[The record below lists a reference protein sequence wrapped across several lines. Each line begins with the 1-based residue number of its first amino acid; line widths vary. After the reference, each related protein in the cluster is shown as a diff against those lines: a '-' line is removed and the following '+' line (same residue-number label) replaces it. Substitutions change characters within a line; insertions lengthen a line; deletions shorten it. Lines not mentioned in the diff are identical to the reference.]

1 MANDIVKSTL
11 PFSVAPTP
19 AADIARA
26 APKAPSANQAV
37 ARRDDTTGRS
47 FADELSRGPAREAK
61 SPTEKDRT
69 LSSDQPKKIKDA
81 VKTAANSSRESVEST
96 PTVAFLS
103 GHLEQLD
110 QAKIPT
116 LPSDSKFLGD
126 ALAQDDLVG
135 FMNQPT
141 TINEMIRD
149 LGLPPSFTA
158 EANKLGLDFN
168 EQITPASFL
177 KAIGVDPQR
186 VLAELT
192 LLKGNI
198 LAEGMTPYLNRAA
211 ALNGV
216 GAQAANSGLAASDT
230 NISDKLSNVPLVNNT
245 VSYCVVDN
253 SVGNLDRHLPMLD
266 ENRLDQ
272 INQLNANLATSNLLN
287 ASALLAAQQLQA
299 QQQAV
304 PVDLAKLA
312 DMSSGIKIE
321 GVRPESVQMFKI
333 LASPDQQEFLITEID
348 PQLAA
353 MQFAA
358 GLGVAQTNLAS
369 MTGDRFNQLN
379 ADPRTLMS
387 VERMAEFPDQIRADD
402 LLMQGPASMNRATF
416 DAFAVMGE
424 QLKGV
429 DTMRVDVQK
438 LAADSADKAAADSSI
453 LYGPNSP
460 IGTSPFS
467 AAINSAPATVGAQFA
482 GVDKLMNRLDGGDL
496 QSSTKSRLPGIS
508 DVSTQVLDAR
518 LAVPDVAAN
527 SSRGGGDSSSR
538 QDNGSSNQ
546 GSSQFGQEK
555 STNDTSV
562 NRSVAQPSRT
572 NSAPS
577 TFTVRGENAEV
588 GLSPQQRFQIM
599 QKVMNHATMMVRE
612 GGGTVRLDLG
622 SPELGSM
629 QVAINMNK
637 DQMDMR
643 VITSSDRVREAM
655 MAELGQLKNA
665 LSVQNVRLGN
675 VEVGV
680 QGRQPNG
687 FAGFDN
693 NAGQNSGR
701 GFDGRQQAD
710 QRSLRGVQGVGNV
723 ARQGPVRFEPV
734 NTPNVFASNGGRI
747 AVRA

>member
-11 PFSVAPTP
+11 PLSVAPTP

-26 APKAPSANQAV
+26 ATKGPSVNQAL
-37 ARRDDTTGRS
+37 ARRDDTAGRS

-61 SPTEKDRT
+61 GPAEKDRP
-69 LSSDQPKKIKDA
+69 LSSDQPKKIKET
-81 VKTAANSSRESVEST
+81 VRKAANSSRGSVEST

-126 ALAQDDLVG
+126 ALAQDDLIG

-186 VLAELT
+186 VLAELS

-211 ALNGV
+211 ALNGM
-216 GAQAANSGLAASDT
+216 GAQAANSGLAAGDG
-230 NISDKLSNVPLVNNT
+230 NINDKLSGVPLVGES
-245 VSYCVVDN
+245 VGYCVVDA
-253 SVGNLDRHLPMLD
+253 SAGNLDRNLNNLNAD
-266 ENRLDQ
+266 RLDQ
-272 INQLNANLATSNLLN
+272 LNASLAAANLLN

-333 LASPDQQEFLITEID
+333 LASPDQQEFLITEVD

-358 GLGVAQTNLAS
+358 GLGVAQANLTSLNA
-369 MTGDRFNQLN
+369 DRLDQLN
-379 ADPRTLMS
+379 ADPRTLMP
-387 VERMAEFPDQIRADD
+387 VDRMSEFPDQIRTDD

-429 DTMRVDVQK
+429 DTMRFDVQK

-467 AAINSAPATVGAQFA
+467 AALNSAPPTAGAQFSA
-482 GVDKLMNRLDGGDL
+482 VDKLMNRLDGIDL
-496 QSSTKSRLPGIS
+496 QSSAKAKLPGIS
-508 DVSTQVLDAR
+508 DALGQVQDAR
-518 LAVPDVAAN
+518 LAVPDLSAN

-546 GSSQFGQEK
+546 GGSQFGQEK
-555 STNDTSV
+555 SVNETPI

-577 TFTVRGENAEV
+577 TFAARGENAEV

-701 GFDGRQQAD
+701 GFDGRQPAD
-710 QRSLRGVQGVGNV
+710 QRSLSGIQGIGNV
-723 ARQGPVRFEPV
+723 ARQSSVRFEPV
-734 NTPNVFASNGGRI
+734 NMPNVFASNGGRI

>member
-1 MANDIVKSTL
+1 VANDIVKSTL
-11 PFSVAPTP
+11 PLSVAPTP

-26 APKAPSANQAV
+26 ATKGPSVNQAL
-37 ARRDDTTGRS
+37 ARRDDTAGRS

-61 SPTEKDRT
+61 GPAEKDRP
-69 LSSDQPKKIKDA
+69 LSSDQPKKIKET
-81 VKTAANSSRESVEST
+81 VRKAANSSRGSVEST

-126 ALAQDDLVG
+126 ALAQDDLIG

-186 VLAELT
+186 VLAELS

-211 ALNGV
+211 ALNGM
-216 GAQAANSGLAASDT
+216 GAQAANSGLAAGDG
-230 NISDKLSNVPLVNNT
+230 NINDKLSGVPLVGES
-245 VSYCVVDN
+245 VGYCVVDA
-253 SVGNLDRHLPMLD
+253 SAGNLDRNLNNLNAD
-266 ENRLDQ
+266 RLDQ
-272 INQLNANLATSNLLN
+272 LNASLAAANLLN

-333 LASPDQQEFLITEID
+333 LASPDQQEFLITEVD

-358 GLGVAQTNLAS
+358 GLGVAQANLTSLNA
-369 MTGDRFNQLN
+369 DRLDQLN
-379 ADPRTLMS
+379 ADPRTLMP
-387 VERMAEFPDQIRADD
+387 VDRMSEFPDQIRTDD

-429 DTMRVDVQK
+429 DTMRFDVQK

-467 AAINSAPATVGAQFA
+467 AALNSAPPTAGAQFSA
-482 GVDKLMNRLDGGDL
+482 VDKLMNRLDGIDL
-496 QSSTKSRLPGIS
+496 QSSAKAKLPGIS
-508 DVSTQVLDAR
+508 DALGQVQDAR
-518 LAVPDVAAN
+518 LAVPDLSAN

-546 GSSQFGQEK
+546 GGSQFGQEK
-555 STNDTSV
+555 SVNETPI

-577 TFTVRGENAEV
+577 TFAARGENAEV

-701 GFDGRQQAD
+701 GFDGRQPAD
-710 QRSLRGVQGVGNV
+710 QRSLSGIQGIGNV
-723 ARQGPVRFEPV
+723 ARQSSVRFEPV
-734 NTPNVFASNGGRI
+734 NMPNVFASNGGRI

>member
-11 PFSVAPTP
+11 PLSVAPTP

-26 APKAPSANQAV
+26 ATKGPSVNQAL
-37 ARRDDTTGRS
+37 ARRDDTAGRS

-61 SPTEKDRT
+61 GPAEKDRP
-69 LSSDQPKKIKDA
+69 LSSDQPKKIKET
-81 VKTAANSSRESVEST
+81 VRKAANSSRGSVEST

-116 LPSDSKFLGD
+116 RPSDSKFLGD
-126 ALAQDDLVG
+126 ALAQDDLIG

-186 VLAELT
+186 VLAELS

-211 ALNGV
+211 ALNGM
-216 GAQAANSGLAASDT
+216 GAQAANSGLAAGDG
-230 NISDKLSNVPLVNNT
+230 NINDKLSGVPLVGES
-245 VSYCVVDN
+245 VGYCVVDA
-253 SVGNLDRHLPMLD
+253 SAGNLDRNLNNLNAD
-266 ENRLDQ
+266 RLDQ
-272 INQLNANLATSNLLN
+272 LNASLAAANLLN

-333 LASPDQQEFLITEID
+333 LASPDQQEFLITEVD

-358 GLGVAQTNLAS
+358 GLGVAQANLTSLNA
-369 MTGDRFNQLN
+369 DRLDQLN
-379 ADPRTLMS
+379 ADPRTLMP
-387 VERMAEFPDQIRADD
+387 VDRMSEFPDQIRTDD

-429 DTMRVDVQK
+429 DTMRFDVQK

-467 AAINSAPATVGAQFA
+467 AALNSAPPTAGAQFSA
-482 GVDKLMNRLDGGDL
+482 VDKLMNRLDGIDL
-496 QSSTKSRLPGIS
+496 QSSTKAKLPGIS
-508 DVSTQVLDAR
+508 DALGQVQDAR
-518 LAVPDVAAN
+518 LAVPDLSAN

-546 GSSQFGQEK
+546 GGSQFGQEK
-555 STNDTSV
+555 SVNETPI

-577 TFTVRGENAEV
+577 TFAARGENAEV

-701 GFDGRQQAD
+701 GFDGRQPAD
-710 QRSLRGVQGVGNV
+710 QRSLSGIQGIGNV
-723 ARQGPVRFEPV
+723 ARQSSVRFEPV
-734 NTPNVFASNGGRI
+734 NMPNVFASNGGRI

>member
-1 MANDIVKSTL
+1 VANDIAKSTL
-11 PFSVAPTP
+11 PLSVAPTP

-26 APKAPSANQAV
+26 APKVPSVNQVA
-37 ARRDDTTGRS
+37 ARRDDTAGRS
-47 FADELSRGPAREAK
+47 FADELSRGPDREAK
-61 SPTEKDRT
+61 APTEKDRT
-69 LSSDQPKKIKDA
+69 VSSDQPKKITET
-81 VKTAANSSRESVEST
+81 VKKAANSSRESVEST

-126 ALAQDDLVG
+126 ALAQDDLIG

-149 LGLPPSFTA
+149 LGLPPAFTA

-186 VLAELT
+186 VLAELS

-198 LAEGMTPYLNRAA
+198 LAEGMTPYLNRAV
-211 ALNGV
+211 ALNGM
-216 GAQAANSGLAASDT
+216 GAQAANNGLSAGDT
-230 NISDKLSNVPLVNNT
+230 KITEKLSGVPLVNDS
-245 VSYCVVDN
+245 VGYCVVDAR
-253 SVGNLDRHLPMLD
+253 VGNLDRPLPNLNED
-266 ENRLDQ
+266 RLD
-272 INQLNANLATSNLLN
+272 QLNANLATANLLN
-287 ASALLAAQQLQA
+287 ASALLAAQQLQV

-304 PVDLAKLA
+304 PVDLVKLA

-321 GVRPESVQMFKI
+321 GVRPERVQMFKI
-333 LASPDQQEFLITEID
+333 LASPDQQEFLITEVD

-358 GLGVAQTNLAS
+358 GLGVAQANLTS
-369 MTGDRFNQLN
+369 FSSDRLNQLN

-387 VERMAEFPDQIRADD
+387 VDRMAEFPDQIRTDD
-402 LLMQGPASMNRATF
+402 LLTQGPASMNRATF

-429 DTMRVDVQK
+429 DTMRFDVQK
-438 LAADSADKAAADSSI
+438 LAADSADNAAADSSI

-467 AAINSAPATVGAQFA
+467 AALNSAPATVGAQFA
-482 GVDKLMNRLDGGDL
+482 AVDKLMNRLDGADL
-496 QSSTKSRLPGIS
+496 KSSTKARLPGIS
-508 DVSTQVLDAR
+508 DASGQVLDAR
-518 LAVPDVAAN
+518 LAVPDLAAN

-546 GSSQFGQEK
+546 GGPQFGQEK
-555 STNDTSV
+555 SVNDTPI
-562 NRSVAQPSRT
+562 NRSVAQPSKT

-577 TFTVRGENAEV
+577 TFAARGENAEV

-710 QRSLRGVQGVGNV
+710 QRSQSGIQGVGNV
-723 ARQGPVRFEPV
+723 ARQSSVRFEPV
-734 NTPNVFASNGGRI
+734 NMPNVITSNGGRI

>member
-11 PFSVAPTP
+11 PLSVVPTP
-19 AADIARA
+19 TADIARA
-26 APKAPSANQAV
+26 AAKGPSVNQVA

-47 FADELSRGPAREAK
+47 FADELSHGPAREAK
-61 SPTEKDRT
+61 GPVEKDQT
-69 LSSDQPKKIKDA
+69 LPSDQPKKIKET
-81 VKTAANSSRESVEST
+81 VKKAANSSRESVEST

-126 ALAQDDLVG
+126 ALAQDDLIG

-141 TINEMIRD
+141 TINEMVRD

-158 EANKLGLDFN
+158 EATKLGLDFN
-168 EQITPASFL
+168 EQITPAAFL
-177 KAIGVDPQR
+177 NAIGVDPQR
-186 VLAELT
+186 VLAELS

-198 LAEGMTPYLNRAA
+198 LAEGMTPYINRAA
-211 ALNGV
+211 ALNGM
-216 GAQAANSGLAASDT
+216 GAQVSSNGLAAGKV
-230 NISDKLSNVPLVNNT
+230 NINDKLSR
-245 VSYCVVDN
+245 VSSLNDSMGNCLI
-253 SVGNLDRHLPMLD
+253 SVSAGNIDQNLASSNADQLD
-266 ENRLDQ
+266 
-272 INQLNANLATSNLLN
+272 QLNANLATANFLN
-287 ASALLAAQQLQA
+287 ASTLLAAQQLQA

-348 PQLAA
+348 PHLAT

-358 GLGVAQTNLAS
+358 GLGVAQANLGSLSA
-369 MTGDRFNQLN
+369 DRLNQLN
-379 ADPRTLMS
+379 ADSRVFLA
-387 VERMAEFPDQIRADD
+387 VDRMAEFPDQIRTDD

-424 QLKGV
+424 QLKSV

-438 LAADSADKAAADSSI
+438 IVADSADKAAVDSSI

-467 AAINSAPATVGAQFA
+467 AAVNNAPATVGAQFA
-482 GVDKLMNRLDGGDL
+482 AVDKLMNRLDGADL
-496 QSSTKSRLPGIS
+496 RSSTKARLPGIS
-508 DVSTQVLDAR
+508 DVSGQAQDAQ
-518 LAVPDVAAN
+518 LAVPDLAAN
-527 SSRGGGDSSSR
+527 PSRGGGNSSSQ

-546 GSSQFGQEK
+546 GGSQFGQEN
-555 STNDTSV
+555 SVNDAPI

-577 TFTVRGENAEV
+577 AFAARGENAEV
-588 GLSPQQRFQIM
+588 GLSPQQRFQLM

-680 QGRQPNG
+680 QGRQPIV

-710 QRSLRGVQGVGNV
+710 QRSLSGIQGIGNV
-723 ARQGPVRFEPV
+723 ARQSSVRFEPV
-734 NTPNVFASNGGRI
+734 NMPNVFASNGGRI

>member
-11 PFSVAPTP
+11 PLSVVPTP

-26 APKAPSANQAV
+26 ATKGPSVNQAS
-37 ARRDDTTGRS
+37 ARRDDTAGRS
-47 FADELSRGPAREAK
+47 FAEELSRGPAREARG
-61 SPTEKDRT
+61 PAEKERT
-69 LSSDQPKKIKDA
+69 LASDQPKKIKET
-81 VKTAANSSRESVEST
+81 VRKAANSSRESVDST

-126 ALAQDDLVG
+126 ALAQDDLIG

-177 KAIGVDPQR
+177 KSIGVDPQR
-186 VLAELT
+186 VLAELS

-211 ALNGV
+211 ALNGM
-216 GAQAANSGLAASDT
+216 GAQTANSGLAAGDG
-230 NISDKLSNVPLVNNT
+230 NINDKLFGVPLVGES
-245 VSYCVVDN
+245 VGYCVVDARA
-253 SVGNLDRHLPMLD
+253 GNLDSNLNNLNAD
-266 ENRLDQ
+266 RLDQ
-272 INQLNANLATSNLLN
+272 LNASLAAANLLN

-333 LASPDQQEFLITEID
+333 LASPDQQEFLITEVD

-358 GLGVAQTNLAS
+358 GLGVAQANLTSLNA
-369 MTGDRFNQLN
+369 DRLNQLN

-387 VERMAEFPDQIRADD
+387 VDRMSEFPDQIRTDD

-438 LAADSADKAAADSSI
+438 LAADSAEKAAADSSI

-467 AAINSAPATVGAQFA
+467 AALNSAPATVGAQFA
-482 GVDKLMNRLDGGDL
+482 AVDKLINRLEGGDL
-496 QSSTKSRLPGIS
+496 QSSTKARLPGIS
-508 DVSTQVLDAR
+508 DASGQVQDAR
-518 LAVPDVAAN
+518 LTMPDLAAN

-546 GSSQFGQEK
+546 GGSQFGQEK
-555 STNDTSV
+555 SVNDTPI

-572 NSAPS
+572 NGAPS
-577 TFTVRGENAEV
+577 TFAARGENAEV

-599 QKVMNHATMMVRE
+599 QKVMNHATMMVKE

-622 SPELGSM
+622 SPELGAM

-693 NAGQNSGR
+693 NSGQNSGR
-701 GFDGRQQAD
+701 GFDGRQQGD
-710 QRSLRGVQGVGNV
+710 QRSLSGIQGVGNV
-723 ARQGPVRFEPV
+723 ARQSSVRFEPV
-734 NTPNVFASNGGRI
+734 NIPNVFAANGGRI

>member
-11 PFSVAPTP
+11 PLSVAPTP

-26 APKAPSANQAV
+26 ATKGPSVNQAL
-37 ARRDDTTGRS
+37 ARRDDTAGRS

-61 SPTEKDRT
+61 GPAEKDRP
-69 LSSDQPKKIKDA
+69 LSSDQPKKIKET
-81 VKTAANSSRESVEST
+81 VRKAANSSRGSVEST

-126 ALAQDDLVG
+126 ALAQDDLIG

-186 VLAELT
+186 VLAELS

-211 ALNGV
+211 ALNGM
-216 GAQAANSGLAASDT
+216 GAQAANSGLAAGDG
-230 NISDKLSNVPLVNNT
+230 NINDKLSGVPLVGES
-245 VSYCVVDN
+245 VGYCVVDA
-253 SVGNLDRHLPMLD
+253 SAGNLDRNLNNLNAD
-266 ENRLDQ
+266 RLDQ
-272 INQLNANLATSNLLN
+272 LNASLAAANLLN

-333 LASPDQQEFLITEID
+333 LASPDQQEFLITEVD

-358 GLGVAQTNLAS
+358 GLGVAQANLTSLNA
-369 MTGDRFNQLN
+369 DRLDQLN
-379 ADPRTLMS
+379 ADPRTLMP
-387 VERMAEFPDQIRADD
+387 VDRMSEFPDQIRTDD

-429 DTMRVDVQK
+429 DTMRFDVQK

-467 AAINSAPATVGAQFA
+467 AALNSAPPTAGAQFSA
-482 GVDKLMNRLDGGDL
+482 VDKLMNRLDGIDL
-496 QSSTKSRLPGIS
+496 QSSTKAKLPGIS
-508 DVSTQVLDAR
+508 DALGQVQDAR
-518 LAVPDVAAN
+518 LAVPDLSAN

-546 GSSQFGQEK
+546 GGSQFGQEK
-555 STNDTSV
+555 SVNETPI

-577 TFTVRGENAEV
+577 TFAARGENAEV

-701 GFDGRQQAD
+701 GFDGRQPAD
-710 QRSLRGVQGVGNV
+710 QRSLSGIQGIGNV
-723 ARQGPVRFEPV
+723 ARQSSVRFEPV
-734 NTPNVFASNGGRI
+734 NMPNVFASNGGRI

>member
-1 MANDIVKSTL
+1 VANDIVKSTL
-11 PFSVAPTP
+11 PLSVAPTP

-26 APKAPSANQAV
+26 ATKGPSVNQAL
-37 ARRDDTTGRS
+37 ARRDDTAGRS

-61 SPTEKDRT
+61 GPAEKDRP
-69 LSSDQPKKIKDA
+69 LSSDQPKKIKET
-81 VKTAANSSRESVEST
+81 VRKAANSSRGSVEST

-126 ALAQDDLVG
+126 ALAQDDLIG

-186 VLAELT
+186 VLAELS

-211 ALNGV
+211 ALNGM
-216 GAQAANSGLAASDT
+216 GAQAANSGLAAGDG
-230 NISDKLSNVPLVNNT
+230 NINDKLSGVPLVGES
-245 VSYCVVDN
+245 VGYCVVDA
-253 SVGNLDRHLPMLD
+253 SAGNLDRNLNNLNAD
-266 ENRLDQ
+266 RLDQ
-272 INQLNANLATSNLLN
+272 LNASLAAANLLN

-333 LASPDQQEFLITEID
+333 LASPDQQEFLITEVD

-358 GLGVAQTNLAS
+358 GLGVAQANLTSLNA
-369 MTGDRFNQLN
+369 DRLDQLN
-379 ADPRTLMS
+379 ADPRTLMP
-387 VERMAEFPDQIRADD
+387 VDRMSEFPDQIRTDD

-429 DTMRVDVQK
+429 DTMRFDVQK

-467 AAINSAPATVGAQFA
+467 AALNSAPPTAGAQFSA
-482 GVDKLMNRLDGGDL
+482 VDKLMNRLDGIDL
-496 QSSTKSRLPGIS
+496 QSSTKAKLPGIS
-508 DVSTQVLDAR
+508 DALGQVQDAR
-518 LAVPDVAAN
+518 LAVPDLSAN

-546 GSSQFGQEK
+546 GGSQFGQEK
-555 STNDTSV
+555 SVNETPI

-577 TFTVRGENAEV
+577 TFAARGENAEV

-701 GFDGRQQAD
+701 GFDGRQPAD
-710 QRSLRGVQGVGNV
+710 QRSLSGIQGIGNV
-723 ARQGPVRFEPV
+723 ARQSSVRFEPV
-734 NTPNVFASNGGRI
+734 NMPNVFASNGGRI